1 MIFCLATKQIAKS
14 HFQPGLWL
22 QEEIVESL
30 PLIREPS
37 VTEPGPGPAFE
48 CWPPAATVFVNIPH
62 GKCLPAVACCLAQTC
77 GEMKNNYQHQH
88 LL

>member
-1 MIFCLATKQIAKS
+1 MIFCLATKKIAKS

-37 VTEPGPGPAFE
+37 VTEPGPGPACE
-48 CWPPAATVFVNIPH
+48 CWPPATTVFVNIPH
-62 GKCLPAVACCLAQTC
+62 GKCLPAWLRHV
-77 GEMKNNYQHQH
+77 ER
-88 LL
+88 